1 MRSGNGEKAFR
12 PMTLRL
18 ALQLACPRT
27 WVASACPA
35 LFGVCYCAVKGF
47 PLGAVKS
54 IVLTAACILLQSAV
68 NTFND
73 YYDFVKGAD
82 SAEDYVE
89 SSDSTLVYG
98 NINPKS
104 ALWLAVFF
112 LAAGAVLGLL
122 CCKGAVPLLIGA
134 VGGAVVLLYSA
145 GPLPISYLPC
155 GELIS
160 GFVMGGLIPLGIAGC
175 ADGRLHP
182 AVLLWSLP
190 FVLGIALIMMTN
202 NGCDIEKDSR
212 AGRRTLP
219 RMLGREGT
227 VWLYRVQ
234 CTMWLALLVVLPVL
248 LVGPVGLIGPVLA
261 AAVGW
266 KHFRRL
272 LGTRLEPEKRVA
284 QMKTIAITNLFG
296 SGAYVAALAIALLA
310 GGLYGR

>member
-1 MRSGNGEKAFR
+1 MRSGNGKKAFQ

-18 ALQLACPRT
+18 AVQLANPRS

-35 LFGVCYCAVKGF
+35 LFGVCYCAVRGL

-54 IVLTAACILLQSAV
+54 IALTAACILLQSAV

-73 YYDFVKGAD
+73 YYDFIKGTDTAD
-82 SAEDYVE
+82 DYVE
-89 SSDSTLVYG
+89 SYDSTLIYG

-104 ALWLAVFF
+104 AFWLAMSF
-112 LAAGAVLGLL
+112 LAAGAVPGLL
-122 CCKGAVPLLIGA
+122 CCNGIVPLLIGA

-155 GELIS
+155 GEFVS

-175 ADGRLHP
+175 ADGKLHP
-182 AVLLWSLP
+182 DVLLWSLP
-190 FVLGIALIMMTN
+190 FILGIALIMMTN
-202 NGCDIEKDSR
+202 NGCDIEKDRR

-234 CTMWLALLVVLPVL
+234 CTMWLALLAVLPVL
-248 LVGPVGLIGPVLA
+248 LVGTVGLVGPVLA
-261 AAVGW
+261 AVVGR

-272 LGTRLEPEKRVA
+272 LGTRLEPEKRVV

-296 SGAYVAALAIALLA
+296 NGAYVAALAIALLA
-310 GGLYGR
+310 GGRYGR